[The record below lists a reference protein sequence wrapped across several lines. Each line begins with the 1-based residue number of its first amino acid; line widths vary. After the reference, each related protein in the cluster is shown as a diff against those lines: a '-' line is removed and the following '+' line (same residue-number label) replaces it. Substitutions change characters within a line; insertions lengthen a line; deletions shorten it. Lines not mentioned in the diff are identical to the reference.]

1 MPISPAAQK
10 FDLFIV
16 CSALDSSVTAST
28 SSVLGLMLGKRQIA
42 DLNQNIAEP
51 HAAIIA
57 PVSMNGLIITP
68 CSKGIYRDHA
78 GAELSLVESV
88 LRVCSDADEFCLA
101 GSDGLDRSVWSALRW
116 VGEFRLRAVLGL

>member
-1 MPISPAAQK
+1 MSRP
-10 FDLFIV
+10 
-16 CSALDSSVTAST
+16 VTW
-28 SSVLGLMLGKRQIA
+28 G
-42 DLNQNIAEP
+42 
-51 HAAIIA
+51 
-57 PVSMNGLIITP
+57 GLIITP

-116 VGEFRLRAVLGL
+116 VGELPVRAQSWSLISKARLAEFESELHFHAFWIEPEAVAVFGYVANTRPWEVICEQRNLFVR